1 MALVELKD
9 SVFPLSVVSLS
20 SIDLDTIEDELEN
33 LAFEERSFF
42 EGASVV
48 LQLPQIEVEVSD
60 LAQLLDMLHNVGL
73 KPVGIISD
81 DASLTE
87 YAQQIGLG
95 VFAEPETAA
104 TETDEEE
111 SKPEI
116 QIQHR
121 EVPLPT
127 KVIRHAVR
135 SGQQVYSEGDI
146 IILAPVSSGADII
159 AEGNIHIYA
168 AVKGRLFAGAKGDT
182 KASVFVQNVEAE
194 MISIAGVYA
203 LKDQLMRFNDRGLM
217 MMSLE
222 EKRLKVRV
230 I

>member
-20 SIDLDTIEDELEN
+20 SIDLDRIEDELEN
-33 LAFEERSFF
+33 LAFEERAFF

-48 LQLPQIEVEVSD
+48 LQLPQTEVEVSD
-60 LAQLLDMLHNVGL
+60 LAQMLDMLHNVGL

-95 VFAEPETAA
+95 VFAEPEVA
-104 TETDEEE
+104 TETDEAE

-116 QIQHR
+116 QVQHR

-168 AVKGRLFAGAKGDT
+168 PVKGRVFAGAKGDT

-194 MISIAGVYA
+194 MISIAGIYA

-217 MMSLE
+217 MLSLE
-222 EKRLKVRV
+222 DKRLKVRG